1 MYLLYVSAC
10 IDSLLS
16 LSTTLG
22 NSQVRFQFLDGL
34 RVNSA
39 GGEHQGQI
47 TSNSRL
53 PLAKQWEAILQ
64 YLHGIQKICRIQDD
78 YHGSRAR
85 IITYISS
92 GFGPVYR
99 MSLFHLAE
107 ELVCS
112 IESVL
117 SQGALRWRWRELYET

>member
-22 NSQVRFQFLDGL
+22 NSQVRFHFLDGL

-53 PLAKQWEAILQ
+53 HLAQQWEAILQ
-64 YLHGIQKICRIQDD
+64 YLHGIQKSVESKMIIMAAVR
-78 YHGSRAR
+78 GSSR
-85 IITYISS
+85 T
-92 GFGPVYR
+92 
-99 MSLFHLAE
+99 
-107 ELVCS
+107 
-112 IESVL
+112 
-117 SQGALRWRWRELYET
+117 